1 MTGISREARAER
13 EARVKCLTE
22 QGWPATEIAAVLKI
36 STRTVV
42 RYRRVTGCSQPVGRH
57 LTDDEIATAG
67 EMLDDGCSYTEV
79 ARTLGV
85 SAWAIATK
93 YPGRSWTP
101 SQVSAHGCLHRKF
114 RCLPRSL

>member
-1 MTGISREARAER
+1 MKGGISPELRAER

-67 EMLDDGCSYTEV
+67 EMLDDGCPVQEV
-79 ARTLGV
+79 AKTLGV
-85 SAWAIATK
+85 SAWAIAAR
-93 YPGRSWTP
+93 YPGRAWTR
-101 SQVSAHGCLHRKF
+101 SQISAFGCLHRRF
-114 RCLPRSL
+114 SA